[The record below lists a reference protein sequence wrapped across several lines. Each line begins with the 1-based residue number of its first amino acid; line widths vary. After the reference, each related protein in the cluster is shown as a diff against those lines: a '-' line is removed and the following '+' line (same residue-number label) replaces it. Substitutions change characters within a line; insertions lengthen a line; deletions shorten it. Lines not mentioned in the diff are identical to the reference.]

1 MRGYTHIVTWR
12 HDSINCVQNTYLFW
26 LSIKMSQT
34 RSGFGTQIHSMFL
47 TWDTKFA
54 ESRLTTTALFR
65 PPYIIIKS
73 VSFNKKICRC
83 VWDSC
88 HYCVCFGILHKITRH
103 CVKDPYKNYYCPYTC
118 KLHTTH
124 FLVTALLHSSLN
136 KSRLQQVW
144 LLISKFVHSWI
155 S

>member
-1 MRGYTHIVTWR
+1 MFRIP
-12 HDSINCVQNTYLFW
+12 TYFDCQSKCPKHGPVLVPKSTQCS
-26 LSIKMSQT
+26 LH
-34 RSGFGTQIHSMFL
+34 GTQSLLNPAKPQRPF
-47 TWDTKFA
+47 
-54 ESRLTTTALFR
+54 SG